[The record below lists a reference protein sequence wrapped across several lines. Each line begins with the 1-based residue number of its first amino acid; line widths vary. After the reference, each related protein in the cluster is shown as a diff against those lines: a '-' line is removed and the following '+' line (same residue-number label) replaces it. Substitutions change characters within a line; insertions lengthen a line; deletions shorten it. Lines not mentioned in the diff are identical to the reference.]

1 MMRTRTG
8 MSLILDGYF
17 GKGNPLRPVQLNYE
31 PVYQVG
37 GKRLLKRLEMALR
50 VMHVWRNW

>member
-8 MSLILDGYF
+8 MSLSLDGYF

-37 GKRLLKRLEMALR
+37 GKRLLKRLEMAPR